1 MSAQHV
7 LDFWFKQTPP
17 ELWFEQND
25 ALDQQIKQQ
34 FGTLHARAVA
44 GELQDWRIDAQGRLA
59 EIILIDQFSRN
70 LYRNQPEAFAHD
82 SMALV
87 LAQEA
92 VQQQLDQQL
101 PVELRKFLYLPYMH
115 SESLIIHQT
124 AMRLFTALGDEQSLH
139 FETLHQHIIQRFGRY
154 PHRNQALGRT
164 STAEEIE
171 FLKQPDSSF

>member
-92 VQQQLDQQL
+92 VQQ
-101 PVELRKFLYLPYMH
+101 
-115 SESLIIHQT
+115 
-124 AMRLFTALGDEQSLH
+124 
-139 FETLHQHIIQRFGRY
+139 
-154 PHRNQALGRT
+154 
-164 STAEEIE
+164 
-171 FLKQPDSSF
+171 